1 MHFSNNCRD
10 SSTFHIISR
19 CCERRHQ
26 GYTMI
31 VSVTKTPQKPIFQPH
46 VSFLG
51 LYSCHVNLTPAATQC
66 STPATSSPPWVLVA
80 ASQDEAC
87 ARRWVRWEGQR
98 QRVPSTSCK
107 LPGSQSNWRHSSL
120 DMVTQPIFH
129 DNFVLP
135 LTLLG
140 FPPQKKKTKWALR
153 VKSWANRIKLRQNS
167 GLLPPKMALFRSI
180 FYEKWLEPPKLLPKR
195 PEIRESNL
203 HEAKKPEAQLGTWS
217 LGV

>member
-26 GYTMI
+26 GCTMI

-120 DMVTQPIFH
+120 DMVTHQFFMTIFCCW
-129 DNFVLP
+129 
-135 LTLLG
+135 TLLG
-140 FPPQKKKTKWALR
+140 FPPQNKKRVLR
-153 VKSWANRIKLRQNS
+153 VKSWEIESSESKLNS
-167 GLLPPKMALFRSI
+167 GTHQKWPLRSI
-180 FYEKWLEPPKLLPKR
+180 FYEHFLEPPKIAAEAARNKR
-195 PEIRESNL
+195 VQSSWGEEAWGSAREVWESRRYF
-203 HEAKKPEAQLGTWS
+203 
-217 LGV
+217 